1 VSATAG
7 ARPTPYAELARELLR
22 ERVLDAVG
30 ELLADHPWAQ
40 VTMAEV
46 AQRAGVSR
54 QTVYNTFGTRQ
65 ELAQTYLGREADRFL
80 TAVDAAVRAHAAN
93 PRQALAAALETFLT
107 AASEHPLV
115 RALTTADGSEE
126 LLPLITTRGGPLI
139 DHVTRHL
146 AGLLHEIW
154 PQLARSDAR
163 PVADILARLAISHA
177 ALPAGDPRDTARAIA
192 RLLGPRIDQLLG

>member
-1 VSATAG
+1 MSATAHP
-7 ARPTPYAELARELLR
+7 RPTPYAELARELLR

-54 QTVYNTFGTRQ
+54 QTLYNIFGTRLQ
-65 ELAQTYLGREADRFL
+65 LAQTYLGRESDRFL
-80 TAVDAAVRAHAAN
+80 TAVDAAVRGHAGD
-93 PRQALAAALETFLT
+93 PRQALAEALETFLT

-139 DHVTRHL
+139 DHVTGHL

-154 PQLARSDAR
+154 PQLARSDAS
-163 PVADILARLAISHA
+163 PLADALVRLAISHA
-177 ALPAGDPRDTARAIA
+177 ALPADEPRDTARALA
-192 RLLGPRIDQLLG
+192 RLLGPRVDQLLN